1 MASCVQCKG
10 WWNGNQRWE
19 TLLLPLSLVLTHYFS
34 PPQKMASDHY
44 NLSSKEFS
52 LERVIAEGSFGIVRM
67 CRRRANNELLAAKI
81 PKNSICTPIE
91 VWNLASYLI
100 ESQSKKSLLS
110 IVCQQIM
117 LYL

>member
-1 MASCVQCKG
+1 MRNARG
-10 WWNGNQRWE
+10 WWKGNQRWE
-19 TLLLPLSLVLTHYFS
+19 ILLLPLLLVLTHYFS

-91 VWNLASYLI
+91 VWNLASNLI
-100 ESQSKKSLLS
+100 GWRVKAK
-110 IVCQQIM
+110 IPGI
-117 LYL
+117 

>member
-1 MASCVQCKG
+1 MQRMVEGEPAVGNTPAS
-10 WWNGNQRWE
+10 
-19 TLLLPLSLVLTHYFS
+19 PLLVLTHYFS

-81 PKNSICTPIE
+81 PKNSMCTPIE
-91 VWNLASYLI
+91 VWNLASNLI
-100 ESQSKKSLLS
+100 DWRVEAK
-110 IVCQQIM
+110 IPGI
-117 LYL
+117 

>member
-1 MASCVQCKG
+1 MHNARDGGMGTSSGKYSCFPF
-10 WWNGNQRWE
+10 
-19 TLLLPLSLVLTHYFS
+19 LLVLSHYLS
-34 PPQKMASDHY
+34 PLQKMASDHY

-91 VWNLASYLI
+91 VWNLAPYLMDWRV
-100 ESQSKKSLLS
+100 EAKKK
-110 IVCQQIM
+110 IPGI
-117 LYL
+117 